1 MSGAAC
7 TAVREAAPELALGIL
22 DGEARAEVLMHL
34 ATCPSCQRYVD
45 EMAAVADG
53 LNSLAPELEPPV
65 GFARRVDATIRGE
78 RRRSVRRWV
87 TTVAVTAAA
96 AAILSITVVRVI
108 DFHPTSASHPVAA
121 PALRSVAMVG
131 SDGLPVGHVAVSS
144 SSPASLVVNVDYNVP
159 DGTYS
164 LQVRRPAGAPDAVG
178 TIAIIGGHGE
188 WTGSARLPAA
198 QGVSVDLVAP
208 GGAVVCQAAV
218 NQAQAAS

>member
-7 TAVREAAPELALGIL
+7 SAAREAAPELALGIL
-22 DGEARAEVLMHL
+22 DGEARAEALMHL
-34 ATCPSCQRYVD
+34 ADCPACQRYVD
-45 EMAAVADG
+45 EMTAVADA
-53 LNSLAPELEPPV
+53 LNRLAPEVEPPV

-96 AAILSITVVRVI
+96 AVILSVTVVRVI
-108 DFHPTSASHPVAA
+108 DFHPTSTAHPVAA

-144 SSPASLVVNVDYNVP
+144 TSPASLVVNVDYNVP
-159 DGTYS
+159 DGTYG
-164 LQVRRPAGAPDAVG
+164 LQVRGPTGAPDPVG
-178 TIAIIGGHGE
+178 MIAIIGGHGE

-198 QGVSVDLVAP
+198 EGVSLDLVGP
-208 GGAVVCQAAV
+208 GGSVVCQAAV
-218 NQAQAAS
+218 NQPQAA